1 MAVTRL
7 TPRRRIMVEAAQ
19 AGIPPWWIAY
29 ELGITVKAV
38 QVVLAQERGKG
49 EVVPKFPH
57 GIGWAAKRT
66 KDAEASFYARIF
78 RTVPPVGLSLRSY
91 CQSPHYEAQP

>member
-66 KDAEASFYARIF
+66 KDAEASFYDRVFHKTAVYPD
-78 RTVPPVGLSLRSY
+78 RTKPN
-91 CQSPHYEAQP
+91 YEIESRPIP